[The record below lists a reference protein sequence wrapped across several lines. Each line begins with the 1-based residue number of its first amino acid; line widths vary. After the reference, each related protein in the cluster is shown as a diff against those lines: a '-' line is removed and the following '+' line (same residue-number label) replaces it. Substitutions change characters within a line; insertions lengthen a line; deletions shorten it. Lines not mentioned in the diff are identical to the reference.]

1 LIRPFRRTLG
11 AKRVFGLGLILGLG
25 LFLWPARTL
34 RSDNFVFYFPASRHI
49 MAMEEIG
56 QAQYLPLMPV
66 LNVIG
71 KVGALQEKRNS
82 LTVWFGKVPIVLVAG
97 DSAIQVGETRLNLA
111 RPVRIVN
118 GQWMVPVEFITT
130 ALPRLTREPVEYQ
143 AGANRVFIG
152 DVKPTS
158 FSVRLDP
165 VANGARVTVQ
175 FTDRVT
181 LTTASSNGKW
191 YLFLGDRPVE
201 PLESSFRFSDSYV
214 NDIQFDDQDGRPK
227 LVITP
232 AAGGLN
238 FYPTVA
244 EGGKVVVA
252 DILKP
257 PPGEPQQAATP
268 LPPEAGAAPA
278 PESLPVPGGEEMP
291 TAPAGLAL
299 PVVVLDSGHGG
310 SNLGARSRDAVLE
323 KDLVAQLVARVR
335 LAMLAT
341 GKYRV
346 VLTRVG
352 DFNVGFDERA
362 VAANLARPVA
372 FLTFHAGNLG
382 ITSPRVM
389 VYSYQP
395 PSPPLA
401 PDDPPS
407 GLLIFWTKVQQTHLG
422 RSRELALALHQQ
434 FAQIPG
440 ITADRPAD
448 APVRTLRSI
457 NAPAVAIEIGSL
469 SIDEDAAVLTNP
481 VFQNQV
487 AAAIVNALEAFR
499 GGHT

>member
-1 LIRPFRRTLG
+1 MPQAFRRILG
-11 AKRVFGLGLILGLG
+11 PKRVFVLGLILGLG
-25 LFLWPARTL
+25 LFFWPARTL
-34 RSDNFVFYFPASRHI
+34 RSDNFVFYFPTSRHI
-49 MAMEEIG
+49 IALEEIG

-71 KVGALQEKRNS
+71 KVGALQEKRRS
-82 LTVWFGKVPIVLVAG
+82 LTVWFGKVQIVLRV
-97 DSAIQVGETRLNLA
+97 DNSAIQVGETRLNLA
-111 RPVRIVN
+111 HPVRIVN
-118 GQWMVPVEFITT
+118 GQWMVPVDFVTT
-130 ALPRLTREPVEYQ
+130 ALPRLTREPIEYQ
-143 AGANRVFIG
+143 AGSSRVFIG

-165 VANGARVTVQ
+165 VPNGARVTVQ
-175 FTDRVT
+175 FTDKVNM
-181 LTTASSNGKW
+181 TTASSNGKW

-201 PLESSFRFSDSYV
+201 PLESSFRFSNSYV
-214 NDIQFDDQDGRPK
+214 NDIQFDDQDGMPK

-232 AAGGLN
+232 AASGLN

-252 DILKP
+252 DVLKP
-257 PPGEPQQAATP
+257 PPSEPQRAVTP
-268 LPPEAGAAPA
+268 QPPEAGTAPVLE
-278 PESLPVPGGEEMP
+278 PLPGQGGEEMP
-291 TAPAGLAL
+291 MAPAGPAL
-299 PVVVLDSGHGG
+299 PVVVLDAGHGG
-310 SNLGARSRDAVLE
+310 VNLGARSRDAVLE

-335 LAMLAT
+335 LAVLAT

-346 VLTRVG
+346 VLTRAG
-352 DFNVGFDERA
+352 DLNMGFDERA
-362 VAANLARPVA
+362 VAANLVRPQA

-395 PSPPLA
+395 PSPPLTPDEA
-401 PDDPPS
+401 PP
-407 GLLIFWTKVQQTHLG
+407 GLFVPWTKVQQMHLG

-434 FAQIPG
+434 LSQIPG

-448 APVRTLRSI
+448 APVRTLRSV

-469 SIDEDAAVLTNP
+469 SVDEDAAVLTTP
-481 VFQNQV
+481 TFQNQI

>member
-1 LIRPFRRTLG
+1 LIRSFRRILG
-11 AKRVFGLGLILGLG
+11 PKRVFALGLILGLG
-25 LFLWPARTL
+25 LLFWPARTL
-34 RSDNFVFYFPASRHI
+34 RSDNFVFYFPDSRHI
-49 MAMEEIG
+49 VSLEEIG

-82 LTVWFGKVPIVLVAG
+82 LTVWFGKVEIVLRAG
-97 DSAIQVGETRLNLA
+97 DKAIRVGKTGVSLA
-111 RPVRIVN
+111 HPVRIVN
-118 GQWMVPVEFITT
+118 GQWMVPVDFVTT
-130 ALPRLTREPVEYQ
+130 ALPHLTVEPIEYQ
-143 AGANRVFIG
+143 VGANRVFIG
-152 DVKPTS
+152 DVKPVS
-158 FSVRLDP
+158 FSLRLDP
-165 VANGARVTVQ
+165 VPNGARITVQ
-175 FTDRVT
+175 FTDKVN

-191 YLFLGDRPVE
+191 YLFLGNRPVE
-201 PLESSFRFSDSYV
+201 PLESSFRFPDSYV
-214 NDIQFDDQDGRPK
+214 NNVQFDDQDGQPK

-232 AAGGLN
+232 ASGGLN

-257 PPGEPQQAATP
+257 PPSEPQQAATP
-268 LPPEAGAAPA
+268 QAPEAGAVPA
-278 PESLPVPGGEEMP
+278 TVTPPGQAAEELPM
-291 TAPAGLAL
+291 APAGATL
-299 PVVVLDSGHGG
+299 PVVVLDAGHGG
-310 SNLGARSRDAVLE
+310 ANLGARSRDAVLE

-335 LAMLAT
+335 LAVLAS

-352 DFNVGFDERA
+352 DVSMGFEQRA
-362 VAANLARPVA
+362 VAANLARPLA

-395 PSPPLA
+395 SSPPPPDQA
-401 PDDPPS
+401 PP
-407 GLLIFWTKVQQTHLG
+407 GLFVPWAKVQLPHLG

-457 NAPAVAIEIGSL
+457 DAPAAAIEIGSL
-469 SIDEDAAVLTNP
+469 SIDEDAAVLTTPN
-481 VFQNQV
+481 FQNQV
-487 AAAIVNALEAFR
+487 AAAILNALEAFR

>member
-1 LIRPFRRTLG
+1 LIRSLRRILG
-11 AKRVFGLGLILGLG
+11 PKRVFALGLILGLG
-25 LFLWPARTL
+25 LFFWPARAL
-34 RSDNFVFYFPASRHI
+34 RSDNFVFYFPSSRHI
-49 MAMEEIG
+49 VASEEIG

-82 LTVWFGKVPIVLVAG
+82 LTVWFGTSEIVLRVG
-97 DSAIQVGETRLNLA
+97 EKAIQVGETRLNLA
-111 RPVRIVN
+111 QPVRILN
-118 GQWMVPVEFITT
+118 GQWMVPVDFVTS
-130 ALPRLTREPVEYQ
+130 ALPHLTREPIEYQ
-143 AGANRVFIG
+143 AGASRVFIG
-152 DVKPTS
+152 DVRPAS

-165 VANGARVTVQ
+165 VPNGARVTVQ
-175 FTDRVT
+175 FTDKVN
-181 LTTASSNGKW
+181 LTTAASNGKW

-214 NDIQFDDQDGRPK
+214 NGIQFDDQDGRPK

-232 AAGGLN
+232 ASSGLN

-257 PPGEPQQAATP
+257 PPGEPQQAAAPQPAET
-268 LPPEAGAAPA
+268 GAAPA
-278 PESLPVPGGEEMP
+278 GETPSMPGGEEMP
-291 TAPAGLAL
+291 AGPAGLVL
-299 PVVVLDSGHGG
+299 PVVVLDAGHGG
-310 SNLGARSRDAVLE
+310 FNLGARSRDAVLE
-323 KDLVAQLVARVR
+323 KNLVAQLAARVR
-335 LAMLAT
+335 LAVLAT

-352 DFNVGFDERA
+352 DVNMGFDERA

-382 ITSPRVM
+382 IASPRVV
-389 VYSYQP
+389 VYSYLP

-401 PDDPPS
+401 PDEIPS
-407 GLLIFWTKVQQTHLG
+407 ALFVPWAKAQLAHLG

-440 ITADRPAD
+440 ITADQPAD
-448 APVRTLRSI
+448 APVRILRSV

-469 SIDEDAAVLTNP
+469 SVDEDSAVLTTP